1 MAHEISVIICAYTE
15 QRWNELV
22 AAIESVQ
29 CQTVPPKEVI
39 VVIDRNP
46 ALLQRLQEHV
56 AGVIAI
62 ENCEAKGASGA
73 RNSGAQIAQGD
84 ILACLDDDAVAH
96 PAWLEKLAACYTHPH
111 VVGVGG
117 KIDPRWS
124 EKRPSW
130 FPDEFNWVV
139 GCSYRGLPVE
149 IARVRNVIGA
159 NMSVRKDA
167 LRLVGGFRESF
178 GNNKDAD
185 AAQTRSKW
193 LHHHAGDEETEFCIR
208 VGQQL
213 PESTWLYTP
222 FALVQHCV
230 PSQRA
235 RWGYFL
241 WRCYDEG
248 LGKAMLVKLHNTSTA
263 LSSERTYTLKTLP
276 GGVARG
282 VADVFL
288 RHDLTGMLRA
298 GAIIAGLAATT
309 AGYLVGKISSQI
321 AALKSAGIDRSPS
334 KASTQQQNSDANLG
348 KAMDN
353 ASIPQG

>member
-1 MAHEISVIICAYTE
+1 MANEISVIICAYTE

-22 AAIESVQ
+22 AAVESVQ
-29 CQTVPPKEVI
+29 RQTLPPKEII

-46 ALLQRLQEHV
+46 ALLKRLQQNV
-56 AGVIAI
+56 AGVIAV

-73 RNSGAQIAQGD
+73 RNSGAEIAQGA
-84 ILACLDDDAVAH
+84 ILAFLDDDAVAH
-96 PAWLEKLAACYTHPH
+96 PEWLENLAACYTDPH

-139 GCSYRGLPVE
+139 GCSYRGLPAEV
-149 IARVRNVIGA
+149 ARVRNVIGA
-159 NMSVRKDA
+159 NMSVRKDI

-178 GNNKDAD
+178 GNNKDAN
-185 AAQTRSKW
+185 AALTRSKW

-208 VGQQL
+208 VVQQL
-213 PESTWLYTP
+213 PDGTWLYTP
-222 FALVQHCV
+222 SALVQHFV

-263 LSSERTYTLKTLP
+263 LSSERAYTFKTLP

-288 RHDLTGMLRA
+288 RHDLTGVLRS
-298 GAIIAGLAATT
+298 GAIIAGLTTTT
-309 AGYLVGKISSQI
+309 AGYLVGKISSRI
-321 AALKSAGIDRSPS
+321 VALKSASRNRSAS
-334 KASTQQQNSDANLG
+334 KASAQQQSKSANLG